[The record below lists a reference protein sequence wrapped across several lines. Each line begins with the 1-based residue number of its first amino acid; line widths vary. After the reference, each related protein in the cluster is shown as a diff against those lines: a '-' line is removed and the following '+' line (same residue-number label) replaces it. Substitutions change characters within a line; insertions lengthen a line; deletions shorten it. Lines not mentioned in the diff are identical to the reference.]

1 MGTLLLRSVV
11 VCIWLLWYAAA
22 CAQASQM
29 TALNEPF
36 SDYAKLVITDPQS
49 TLDQLLAS
57 PLADSQ
63 DDITLVQYHLLLSQC
78 YYNLTYPQ
86 KSLEHAQLAVQ
97 HVSAQQQPW
106 LYHNTQLTLANAL
119 EIVGRPAESLP
130 GLNTA
135 IQWAKQHNYQQLY
148 LQAIF
153 SRGIIATNMG
163 DYVGALGDF
172 QRAYSLA
179 TDDPNSLSKAHVAA
193 MLAQVYE
200 YRHEDSLSIPYFEEA
215 VAAHRLNRAD
225 FDLSIALFG
234 LGRANRSIGQ
244 LELGKQQLLESKALA
259 EKVDDIQ
266 GVAYALKEL
275 ADIEVS
281 EKNYLQAERQLLEA
295 AVIFKQA
302 ENHQMSYNVSIA
314 LVNLSLKTKQI
325 DKAQVYL
332 QQAKA
337 YLGRFDMPIHSI
349 GFDEIHASLLYQQ
362 QDFQS
367 AYDELTKAFATYR
380 QYQNTH
386 STERLHEL
394 RSRFEMQ
401 LTQQENEVLAQKNAI
416 QQLQINNEKSAKLQL
431 MLIIAFTSIA
441 CLLLVLIIYR
451 SKAYKRKL
459 EKLVTLDELT
469 GLYNRRHTL
478 ALLEQHI
485 KMASRHQKGLC
496 IAMVDLDWFKQI
508 NDSFGHL
515 VGDKVLKEFA
525 QVFRQGLRS
534 SDVIGRIGG
543 EEFLLILNYSSSDDA
558 YAVLTSLA
566 SKLSHIGQ
574 TVGEPKVD
582 LTISAGLVALQP
594 HDTVESIMALADTV
608 LYRAKDS
615 GRAQVVIADRV
626 EDGQSSANIQ
636 SVQ

>member
-1 MGTLLLRSVV
+1 LLKSAVL
-11 VCIWLLWYAAA
+11 CFWLLWHAVAL
-22 CAQASQM
+22 AQLSPL
-29 TALNEPF
+29 TELSEPF
-36 SDYAKLVITDPQS
+36 SGYAKLVITAPQT
-49 TLDQLLAS
+49 TLDKLLAL

-63 DDITLVQYHLLLSQC
+63 DHISLVQYHLILSQC
-78 YYNLTYPQ
+78 YYNLSYPQ
-86 KSLEHAQLAVQ
+86 KSLQHAQLAVQ
-97 HVSAQQQPW
+97 HASQEQQPW
-106 LYHNTQLTLANAL
+106 LYHNALITLSNGL
-119 EIVGRPAESLP
+119 EIAGRPAESLL

-135 IQWAKQHNYQQLY
+135 IQWAKKHNHQELY
-148 LQAIF
+148 LQGIF
-153 SRGIIATNMG
+153 SRGIISTNLG
-163 DYVGALGDF
+163 DYVGALDDF
-172 QRAYSLA
+172 QHAYSLA
-179 TDDPNSLSKAHVAA
+179 NDDPNSLSKAHVAA

-200 YRHEDSLSIPYFEEA
+200 YRHEDNLSIPYFEEA
-215 VAAHRLNRAD
+215 VAAHRLNNAD

-244 LELGKQQLLESKALA
+244 LELGKQQLLESKVLA
-259 EKVDDIQ
+259 AKVEDIQ

-281 EKNYLQAERQLLEA
+281 EKNYLPAEHQFLEA
-295 AVIFKQA
+295 GDIFKQA

-314 LVNLSLKTKQI
+314 LVKMSLETKQM
-325 DKAQVYL
+325 DKAQAYL

-337 YLGRFDMPIHSI
+337 YLERFNMPIHSI

-380 QYQNTH
+380 QYQNTN

-394 RSRFEMQ
+394 RSRFEVQ

-416 QQLQINNEKSAKLQL
+416 QKLQINNEKSEKVQL
-431 MLIIAFTSIA
+431 LLITAFISIA
-441 CLLLVLIIYR
+441 CLLLVLTIYR
-451 SKAYKRKL
+451 SKAYKQEL
-459 EKLVTLDELT
+459 ERLVSIDELT

-478 ALLEQHI
+478 ALLDQQI
-485 KMASRHQKGLC
+485 KLASRHQKGLC

-525 QVFRQGLRS
+525 LVFRQGLRS

-543 EEFLLILNYSSSDDA
+543 EEFLLILNYSSCDDA

-566 SKLSHIGQ
+566 SNLSHIGQ
-574 TVGEPKVD
+574 KVGEPKVD

-608 LYRAKDS
+608 LYRAKDR

-626 EDGQSSANIQ
+626 EDGQSPAIIQ